1 MRPKFPNP
9 NPHISLM
16 AMPQRI
22 RVNDLIGENLDP
34 FDLSDAFFSSAY
46 FEDGTPLSS
55 EQLDTL
61 TDTQVGQHHLNRLA
75 CESC

>member
-1 MRPKFPNP
+1 MKDRIKFPNH
-9 NPHISLM
+9 NPHISLLV
-16 AMPQRI
+16 MPQRI
-22 RVNDLIGENLDP
+22 RVIGLHGENLDP

-61 TDTQVGQHHLNRLA
+61 TDSKVGQLHLQRLA
-75 CESC
+75 CE

>member
-22 RVNDLIGENLDP
+22 RVRGLHGENLNA
-34 FDLSDAFFSSAY
+34 FDNSDAFFSSAY

-61 TDTQVGQHHLNRLA
+61 TDSQVGQMHLHKMA
-75 CESC
+75 CDSF